1 MRLCLIKMRRK
12 PPMKTLRLPNA
23 DLNNGEA
30 DRNAKLEE
38 KNFMG
43 SHIRTKNYRKVITT
57 EVLREGA
64 LVSSR
69 LSDING
75 SALKSNT
82 QNQH

>member
-1 MRLCLIKMRRK
+1 
-12 PPMKTLRLPNA
+12 MKTIRLPNA
-23 DLNNGEA
+23 DLNNDEA

-38 KNFMG
+38 KNLMG

-82 QNQH
+82 HKQH

>member
-1 MRLCLIKMRRK
+1 
-12 PPMKTLRLPNA
+12 MKTLRLPNA

-38 KNFMG
+38 KNLMG